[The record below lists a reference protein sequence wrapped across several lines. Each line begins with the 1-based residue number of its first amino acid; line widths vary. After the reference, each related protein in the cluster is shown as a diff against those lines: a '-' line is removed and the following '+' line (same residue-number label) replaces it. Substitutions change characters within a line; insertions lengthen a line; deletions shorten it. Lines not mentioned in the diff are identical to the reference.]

1 MADTGGT
8 LSLPTSGTGGSL
20 SRQPDVFDYSQINQF
35 RVYLPLFPITEW
47 FVTRANIPGVTLG
60 QAVQAT
66 PFTDMPVVGDKL
78 TYDDFYFTFIV
89 DEQLKNYQEMH
100 NWLVN
105 IGFPASGSQF
115 KGQARPDG
123 TSRAKHQVIDRST
136 GAGTIVDMVDRILY
150 SDIEMFILSSKNNP
164 VVKIQMFESFP
175 TSLTAIEYSSGET
188 DTTYAECT
196 CTFAY
201 SYFTIDSLI

>member
-66 PFTDMPVVGDKL
+66 PFTDMPVIGDKL

-89 DEQLKNYQEMH
+89 DEQLKNYQEIH

-105 IGFPASGSQF
+105 IGFPSGAGQF
-115 KGQARPDG
+115 KAQPRPDG
-123 TSRAKHQVIDRST
+123 VTRASQQVIDKST
-136 GAGTIVDMVDRILY
+136 PGRVVDMVDRVLY
-150 SDIEMFILSSKNNP
+150 SDIELFILSSKNNP
-164 VVKIQMFESFP
+164 LVKIQMFEAFP
-175 TSLTAIEYSSGET
+175 TSLTAIEYSQQEA

-201 SYFTIDSLI
+201 TYFTIEALV

>member
-8 LSLPTSGTGGSL
+8 TSNITAGTEGAI
-20 SRQPDVFDYSQINQF
+20 SRQPTVFDYSQINQF
-35 RVYLPLFPITEW
+35 KVYLPLFPITEW

-115 KGQARPDG
+115 KAQARPDG
-123 TSRAKHQVIDRST
+123 TTRASQQIIDQSTPGQV
-136 GAGTIVDMVDRILY
+136 VDMVDRTLY

-175 TSLTAIEYSSGET
+175 TSLTAIEYSSGEG

-201 SYFTIDSLI
+201 SYFTIEALV

>member
-8 LSLPTSGTGGSL
+8 LSLPTTGSESSL

-35 RVYLPLFPITEW
+35 KVYLPLFPITEW

-89 DEQLKNYQEMH
+89 DEQLKNYQEIH

-105 IGFPASGSQF
+105 IGFPAGAGQF
-115 KGQARPDG
+115 KAQPRPDG
-123 TSRAKHQVIDRST
+123 VTRASQQIIDKST
-136 GAGTIVDMVDRILY
+136 PGRVVDMVDRTLY

-175 TSLTAIEYSSGET
+175 TSLTAIEYSQQET

-201 SYFTIDSLI
+201 AYFTIEALT

>member
-8 LSLPTSGTGGSL
+8 ISNTTTGTEGAL
-20 SRQPDVFDYSQINQF
+20 SRQPAVFDYSQINQF
-35 RVYLPLFPITEW
+35 KVYLPLFPITEW

-105 IGFPASGSQF
+105 IGFPAGAGQF
-115 KGQARPDG
+115 KAQSRPDG
-123 TSRAKHQVIDRST
+123 TTRASQQIIDQST
-136 GAGTIVDMVDRILY
+136 PGSVVDMVDRVLY
-150 SDIEMFILSSKNNP
+150 SDIELFILSSKNNP
-164 VVKIQMFESFP
+164 VVKIQMFEAFP
-175 TSLTAIEYSSGET
+175 TSLTAIEYSSQET

-201 SYFTIDSLI
+201 TYFTIEALT

>member
-1 MADTGGT
+1 MATSNTTTGTEGA
-8 LSLPTSGTGGSL
+8 L
-20 SRQPDVFDYSQINQF
+20 SRQPVVFDYSQINQF
-35 RVYLPLFPITEW
+35 KVYLPLFPITEW

-89 DEQLKNYQEMH
+89 DEELKNYQEMH
-100 NWLVN
+100 NWLVS
-105 IGFPASGSQF
+105 IGAPATPSQF
-115 KGQARPDG
+115 KSVPRPDG
-123 TSRAKHQVIDRST
+123 TTRASQQIIDRSSGT
-136 GAGTIVDMVDRILY
+136 GVVVDLVDRTLY
-150 SDIEMFILSSKNNP
+150 SDIELFILSSKNNP

-175 TSLTAIEYSSGET
+175 TSLTAIEYSQQET

-201 SYFTIDSLI
+201 TYFTIEALT

>member
-66 PFTDMPVVGDKL
+66 PFTDMPVIGDKL

-123 TSRAKHQVIDRST
+123 TTRASQQIIDRST
-136 GAGTIVDMVDRILY
+136 PGQVVDMVDRTLY

-175 TSLTAIEYSSGET
+175 TSLTAIEYSSGEG
-188 DTTYAECT
+188 DTSYAECT

-201 SYFTIDSLI
+201 SYFTIEALV

>member
-8 LSLPTSGTGGSL
+8 TSNTTTGTEGAI
-20 SRQPDVFDYSQINQF
+20 SRQPTVFDYSQINQF
-35 RVYLPLFPITEW
+35 KVYLPLFPITEW

-115 KGQARPDG
+115 KAQARPDG
-123 TSRAKHQVIDRST
+123 TSRASQQIIDRST
-136 GAGTIVDMVDRILY
+136 PEQVVDMVDRTLY

-164 VVKIQMFESFP
+164 VIKIQMFESFP
-175 TSLTAIEYSSGET
+175 TSLTAIEYSSGEG

-201 SYFTIDSLI
+201 SYFTIEAVV

>member
-8 LSLPTSGTGGSL
+8 TSNTTTGTEGAL
-20 SRQPDVFDYSQINQF
+20 SRQPAVFDYSQINQF
-35 RVYLPLFPITEW
+35 KVYLPLFPITEW
-47 FVTRANIPGVTLG
+47 FVTRANIPGVSLG

-123 TSRAKHQVIDRST
+123 TTRASQQIIDRST
-136 GAGTIVDMVDRILY
+136 PGQVVDMVDRTLY
-150 SDIEMFILSSKNNP
+150 SDIELFILSSKNNP

-175 TSLTAIEYSSGET
+175 TSLTAIEYSQQEG

-201 SYFTIDSLI
+201 TYFTIEALV

>member
-8 LSLPTSGTGGSL
+8 LSLPTTGSESSL
-20 SRQPDVFDYSQINQF
+20 SRQPTVFDYSQINQF
-35 RVYLPLFPITEW
+35 KVYLPLFPITEW

-115 KGQARPDG
+115 KAQARPDG
-123 TSRAKHQVIDRST
+123 TTRASQQIIDQST
-136 GAGTIVDMVDRILY
+136 PGSVVDMVARTLY
-150 SDIEMFILSSKNNP
+150 SDIELFILSSKNNP
-164 VVKIQMFESFP
+164 VVKIQMFEAFP
-175 TSLTAIEYSSGET
+175 TSLTAIEYSQQEA

-201 SYFTIDSLI
+201 AYFTIEALT

>member
-8 LSLPTSGTGGSL
+8 TSNITAGTEGAL
-20 SRQPDVFDYSQINQF
+20 SRQPVVFDYSQINQF
-35 RVYLPLFPITEW
+35 KVYLPLFPITEW
-47 FVTRANIPGVTLG
+47 FVTRANIPGVSLG

-123 TSRAKHQVIDRST
+123 TTRASQQIIDRST
-136 GAGTIVDMVDRILY
+136 PGQVVDMVDRILY

-175 TSLTAIEYSSGET
+175 TSLTAIEYSSGEG
-188 DTTYAECT
+188 DTSYAECT

>member
-8 LSLPTSGTGGSL
+8 TSNTTTGTEGAL
-20 SRQPDVFDYSQINQF
+20 SRQPAVFDYSQINQF
-35 RVYLPLFPITEW
+35 KVYLPLFPITEW

-115 KGQARPDG
+115 KAQARPDG
-123 TSRAKHQVIDRST
+123 TTRASQQILDRST
-136 GAGTIVDMVDRILY
+136 PGRVVDMVDRVLY
-150 SDIEMFILSSKNNP
+150 SDIELFILSSKNNP
-164 VVKIQMFESFP
+164 VVKIQMFEAFP
-175 TSLTAIEYSSGET
+175 TSLTAIEYSSQET

-201 SYFTIDSLI
+201 AYFTIEALT

>member
-8 LSLPTSGTGGSL
+8 TSNITAGTEGAI
-20 SRQPDVFDYSQINQF
+20 SRQPAVFDYSQINQF
-35 RVYLPLFPITEW
+35 KVYLPLFPITEW

-115 KGQARPDG
+115 KAQARPDG
-123 TSRAKHQVIDRST
+123 TTRASQQILDRST
-136 GAGTIVDMVDRILY
+136 PGRVVDMVDRVLY
-150 SDIEMFILSSKNNP
+150 SDIELFILSSKNNP
-164 VVKIQMFESFP
+164 VVKIQMFEAFP
-175 TSLTAIEYSSGET
+175 TSLTAIEYSSQET

-201 SYFTIDSLI
+201 AYFTIEALT

>member
-8 LSLPTSGTGGSL
+8 LSLPTTGTGGSL
-20 SRQPDVFDYSQINQF
+20 SRQPDVFDYSQTNQF
-35 RVYLPLFPITEW
+35 KVYLPLFPITEW

-105 IGFPASGSQF
+105 IGFPSGAGQF
-115 KGQARPDG
+115 KAQPRPDG
-123 TSRAKHQVIDRST
+123 VTRASQQVIDKST
-136 GAGTIVDMVDRILY
+136 PGRVVDMVDRVLY
-150 SDIEMFILSSKNNP
+150 SDIELFILSSKNNP
-164 VVKIQMFESFP
+164 LVKIQMFEAFP
-175 TSLTAIEYSSGET
+175 TSLTAIEYSQQEA

-201 SYFTIDSLI
+201 TYFTIEALV

>member
-8 LSLPTSGTGGSL
+8 TSNITAGTEGAI
-20 SRQPDVFDYSQINQF
+20 SRQPTVFDYSQINQF
-35 RVYLPLFPITEW
+35 KVYLPLFPITEW

-105 IGFPASGSQF
+105 IGFPASGNQF
-115 KGQARPDG
+115 KAQLRPDG
-123 TSRAKHQVIDRST
+123 TTRAKQQVIDRSS
-136 GAGTIVDMVDRILY
+136 GAGTVVDMVDRQKIV
-150 SDIEMFILSSKNNP
+150 P
-164 VVKIQMFESFP
+164 VLAAALAAPPSP
-175 TSLTAIEYSSGET
+175 SG
-188 DTTYAECT
+188 
-196 CTFAY
+196 
-201 SYFTIDSLI
+201 